1 MSDKINKEDIK
12 KVILTYVKD
21 TKQIEK
27 NKFAEDKG
35 MRRIMLMSFN
45 ANASN
50 LKLFADCFTDLYL
63 SVIDE
68 MNIQKELDRC
78 ITIRNEKAQK
88 GFFKVGGRKWK
99 YIKIGGEHTPKEG
112 LVGCSQKINTLTLI
126 MNMGFMILKIRYGTP
141 LNIFLRVVGSFLEN
155 ISINFRT

>member
-35 MRRIMLMSFN
+35 TRRIMLMSFN

-78 ITIRNEKAQK
+78 ISIRNEKAQK
-88 GFFKVGGRKWK
+88 GFFISCCYTSVQFFLD
-99 YIKIGGEHTPKEG
+99 IH
-112 LVGCSQKINTLTLI
+112 LI
-126 MNMGFMILKIRYGTP
+126 DDGQI
-141 LNIFLRVVGSFLEN
+141 
-155 ISINFRT
+155 

>member
-1 MSDKINKEDIK
+1 MSDKINKETVDDWNVEALEEDAK

-50 LKLFADCFTDLYL
+50 
-63 SVIDE
+63 
-68 MNIQKELDRC
+68 
-78 ITIRNEKAQK
+78 
-88 GFFKVGGRKWK
+88 
-99 YIKIGGEHTPKEG
+99 
-112 LVGCSQKINTLTLI
+112 
-126 MNMGFMILKIRYGTP
+126 
-141 LNIFLRVVGSFLEN
+141 
-155 ISINFRT
+155 

>member
-1 MSDKINKEDIK
+1 MSDKINKETVDDWNVEALKEDAK

-27 NKFAEDKG
+27 NKFADDKG

-78 ITIRNEKAQK
+78 ISIRNEKAQK
-88 GFFKVGGRKWK
+88 GFFKVGSR
-99 YIKIGGEHTPKEG
+99 
-112 LVGCSQKINTLTLI
+112 
-126 MNMGFMILKIRYGTP
+126 R
-141 LNIFLRVVGSFLEN
+141 
-155 ISINFRT
+155 

>member
-1 MSDKINKEDIK
+1 MEKENIKKFLSLIDEYQDPINKEIKDDKEAEEIWALMRDLESKLEDVMSDKINKETVDDWNVEALKEDVK

-78 ITIRNEKAQK
+78 ISIRNEKAQK
-88 GFFKVGGRKWK
+88 GFFKVGSR
-99 YIKIGGEHTPKEG
+99 
-112 LVGCSQKINTLTLI
+112 
-126 MNMGFMILKIRYGTP
+126 R
-141 LNIFLRVVGSFLEN
+141 
-155 ISINFRT
+155 

>member
-50 LKLFADCFTDLYL
+50 LKLFADGFTDLYL
-63 SVIDE
+63 SVID
-68 MNIQKELDRC
+68 
-78 ITIRNEKAQK
+78 
-88 GFFKVGGRKWK
+88 
-99 YIKIGGEHTPKEG
+99 
-112 LVGCSQKINTLTLI
+112 
-126 MNMGFMILKIRYGTP
+126 
-141 LNIFLRVVGSFLEN
+141 
-155 ISINFRT
+155 